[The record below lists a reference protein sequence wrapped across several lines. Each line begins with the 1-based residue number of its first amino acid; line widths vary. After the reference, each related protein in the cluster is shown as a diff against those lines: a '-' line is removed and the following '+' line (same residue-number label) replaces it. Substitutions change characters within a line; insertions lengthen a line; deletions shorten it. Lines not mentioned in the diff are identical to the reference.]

1 MICPLGGQGVNPSGW
16 LTLLSPCMMDWGPLP
31 QPGPVRASPSS
42 HGAAHE
48 VIVLHSPQDSAALLS
63 SGTGGFCGG
72 CCSQLNQKEI
82 TCSHL
87 EFGKS
92 DGTLVTWLILFLL
105 GWESMK
111 VAHLHFSLWSHH
123 TSHAWWQCCAVR
135 QKVPIPLGFLTFN
148 GSCWKKIS
156 LKSQI

>member
-1 MICPLGGQGVNPSGW
+1 MLVSDLPFRRTRCKSQWMTDLIIPLHDG
-16 LTLLSPCMMDWGPLP
+16 LGPLTTAWSCQSISFLSWCCP
-31 QPGPVRASPSS
+31 RGDSPAFPPGLR
-42 HGAAHE
+42 
-48 VIVLHSPQDSAALLS
+48 ALLS

-87 EFGKS
+87 EFGRS

-135 QKVPIPLGFLTFN
+135 QKVPIPLGFLT
-148 GSCWKKIS
+148 
-156 LKSQI
+156 L